1 MPSDTFAARLR
12 DARNAAGLSQAQ
24 LAERVGLT
32 QGRIAQLERGDPS
45 DLQQRYDLAVAL
57 GVDPAMLDGRLASV
71 KRRRKARVAPTTAEE
86 SR

>member
-1 MPSDTFAARLR
+1 MQATDNFAARLR
-12 DARNAAGLSQAQ
+12 DARKASGLSQAQ

-57 GVDPAMLDGRLASV
+57 GVDPHRLDDRLAST
-71 KRRRKARVAPTTAEE
+71 KRRGK
-86 SR
+86 

>member
-1 MPSDTFAARLR
+1 MQATDNFAARLR
-12 DARNAAGLSQAQ
+12 DARKASGLSQAQ

-57 GVDPAMLDGRLASV
+57 GVDPHRLDTRLAST
-71 KRRRKARVAPTTAEE
+71 KRRGK
-86 SR
+86 

>member
-1 MPSDTFAARLR
+1 VSDDTFPRRLR
-12 DARNAAGLSQAQ
+12 DARKAAGLTQVQ

-71 KRRRKARVAPTTAEE
+71 KRRRKAQDQEYHR
-86 SR
+86 

>member
-12 DARNAAGLSQAQ
+12 DARKASGLSQAQ

-71 KRRRKARVAPTTAEE
+71 KRRRKAQDQEYHP
-86 SR
+86 

>member
-1 MPSDTFAARLR
+1 MNDGDFPRRLR

-71 KRRRKARVAPTTAEE
+71 KRRRKAQDQEYHP
-86 SR
+86 

>member
-1 MPSDTFAARLR
+1 MTTTDSFAARLR
-12 DARNAAGLSQAQ
+12 DARKAVGLSQSQ

-57 GVDPAMLDGRLASV
+57 GVDPATLDGRLASV
-71 KRRRKARVAPTTAEE
+71 RRRR
-86 SR
+86 R

>member
-1 MPSDTFAARLR
+1 MQATDNFAARLR
-12 DARNAAGLSQAQ
+12 DARKAAGLSQSQ

-57 GVDPAMLDGRLASV
+57 GVDPATLDGRLASV
-71 KRRRKARVAPTTAEE
+71 RRRPR
-86 SR
+86 